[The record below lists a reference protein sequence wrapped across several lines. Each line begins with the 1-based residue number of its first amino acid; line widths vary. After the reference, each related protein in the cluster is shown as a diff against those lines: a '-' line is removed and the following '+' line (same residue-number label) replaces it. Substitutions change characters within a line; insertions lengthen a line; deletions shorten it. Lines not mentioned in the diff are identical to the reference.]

1 MATPKVVFKATGRYD
16 FDRAEPVYEWEAE
29 RDEGT
34 FVSHGYWCEIKRHHT
49 LRSLCGYV
57 LIGKTHP
64 YWTLNVDLNV
74 HGGITHSDGIRLG
87 FDCAHAGDLVPD
99 HFRLGLGYSG
109 RGRHPY
115 RVDDVYRNW
124 AFVTEELN
132 RLAAQLRAIDTR
144 GDGMTQPDTA

>member
-16 FDRAEPVYEWEAE
+16 FNRMEPVYEWDAE

-34 FVSHGYWCEIKRHHT
+34 FVAHGYWCQINRHPT
-49 LRSLCGYV
+49 LKTLCGYV

-64 YWTLNVDLNV
+64 YWTIDIDIEV
-74 HGGITHSDGIRLG
+74 HGGVTYTDGVKLG
-87 FDCAHAGDLVPD
+87 FDCAHAGDLIPA
-99 HFRLGLGYSG
+99 RQKYAGMGM
-109 RGRHPY
+109 HP
-115 RVDDVYRNW
+115 RDKANSVYRNW

-144 GDGMTQPDTA
+144 GNGMTQPDTA

>member
-1 MATPKVVFKATGRYD
+1 MNDMNHIINTP
-16 FDRAEPVYEWEAE
+16 DRAEPVYEWEAE

-34 FVSHGYWCEIKRHHT
+34 FVAHGYWCEINRHP
-49 LRSLCGYV
+49 LLKSLCGYV

-64 YWTLNVDLNV
+64 YWAQEGIDLDV
-74 HGGITHSDGIRLG
+74 HGGVTYTDGIKVG
-87 FDCAHAGDLVPD
+87 FDCAHAGDLMPA
-99 HFRLGLGYSG
+99 
-109 RGRHPY
+109 RHKYVGMGMHP
-115 RVDDVYRNW
+115 RDTNSVYRNW

>member
-16 FDRAEPVYEWEAE
+16 FNRMEPVYEWETE

-34 FVSHGYWCEIKRHHT
+34 FIAHGYWCEIKRT
-49 LRSLCGYV
+49 PVGNLNGYV
-57 LIGKTHP
+57 LIGRTHP
-64 YWTLNVDLNV
+64 YWVTDIALDV
-74 HGGITHSDGIRLG
+74 HGGTTYTDGVKVG
-87 FDCAHAGDLVPD
+87 FDCAHAGDLVPA
-99 HFRLGLGYSG
+99 HYRLGSGYAG
-109 RGRHPY
+109 RGMHP
-115 RVDDVYRNW
+115 RDTNSVYRNW

>member
-16 FDRAEPVYEWEAE
+16 FNRMEPVYEWEAE

-34 FVSHGYWCEIKRHHT
+34 FVAHGYWCQIKRHPMMK
-49 LRSLCGYV
+49 SLCGYV

-64 YWTLNVDLNV
+64 YWMTDIDLDV
-74 HGGITHSDGIRLG
+74 HGGVTFDDGVKLG
-87 FDCAHAGDLVPD
+87 FDCSHVGDLVPA
-99 HFRLGLGYSG
+99 
-109 RGRHPY
+109 RHKYAGAGMHPW
-115 RVDDVYRNW
+115 DTKSVYRNW

>member
-1 MATPKVVFKATGRYD
+1 MNDMNHMINTP
-16 FDRAEPVYEWEAE
+16 DRAEPVYEWEAE

-34 FVSHGYWCEIKRHHT
+34 FVAHGYWCEIKRHPT
-49 LRSLCGYV
+49 LKSLCGYV

-64 YWTLNVDLNV
+64 YWGAAGSIDLHV
-74 HGGITHSDGIRLG
+74 HGGITYDTPPKVG

-99 HFRLGLGYSG
+99 HFRLGFYAG
-109 RGRHPY
+109 RGRHPGHTN
-115 RVDDVYRNW
+115 DVYRNW

-144 GDGMTQPDTA
+144 GIPMTQPDTA